1 MSKKT
6 SVHVVPRKEGGWAV
20 KSAGQAR
27 PASTHRT
34 QSAAI
39 DAGREIAIRKGTEL
53 VTHGR
58 DGRIRDSDSFGND
71 PHPPVDRKH

>member
-1 MSKKT
+1 MASKK
-6 SVHVVPRKEGGWAV
+6 SVHVVPRTEGGWAV
-20 KSAGQAR
+20 KSAGQNRAV
-27 PASTHRT
+27 STHRT

-39 DAGREIAIRKGTEL
+39 EAGRKIAIQKQTEL

-71 PHPPVDRKH
+71 PIPPVDKKH